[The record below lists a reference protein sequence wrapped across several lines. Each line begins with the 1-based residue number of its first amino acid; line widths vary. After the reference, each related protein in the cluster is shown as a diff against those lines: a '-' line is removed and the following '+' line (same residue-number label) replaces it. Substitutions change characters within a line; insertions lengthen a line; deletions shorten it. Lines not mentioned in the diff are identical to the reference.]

1 MPQQTIPTLPKDNI
15 FVICIY
21 MKWQIIY
28 FNQKLKEDVLN
39 LPDGLLARYLRLTDL
54 MLEFGSNLGLPHTKP
69 IDNGLFE
76 LRVKSKEGIARVF
89 FCTKIGKKIIML
101 HSFIKKSQKTP
112 KKEIKIA
119 KIRMSEVMKNETF

>member
-1 MPQQTIPTLPKDNI
+1 MA
-15 FVICIY
+15 
-21 MKWQIIY
+21 WQIKY
-28 FNQKLKEDVLN
+28 YNRNLEKLILS
-39 LPDGLLARYLRLTDL
+39 LPEGLLARYLRLTDL
-54 MLEFGSNLGLPHTKP
+54 MLEFGSDLGLPHTKP
-69 IDNGLFE
+69 IDKGLFE

-119 KIRMSEVMKNETF
+119 KSRMKEVLNDETF